1 MRKSSTCFQ
10 CFLCFPRFLWWF
22 RPESQKPEQIRT
34 DLAHENPRLGSE
46 VVLSLLLLINELSFG
61 QRCKSVLKLKG
72 MDEWNAAPQ
81 AGGNKK
87 INDFVV
93 RFANVNGTGSA
104 SANALFTKAIFRLG
118 VPVTPKNI
126 FPSNIQGLP
135 TWYEV
140 RVSEKGYLGR
150 REGVDLMVA
159 VNPQS
164 MKKDYADVHPGGYF
178 LYDSTKPL
186 PPEYERTDITHL
198 GIPMTALCNEQ
209 YSDARQRQLF
219 KNIVYIGALSALF
232 DIEFTVLEQLIGEQ
246 FKGKEKLI
254 EPNIKALTMGVEY
267 VRENF
272 ECPFDLRVERRD
284 LLGDKILY
292 SGNSACAL
300 GAIYAGATVA
310 AWYPITP
317 STSVVDAFAKY
328 AAKYRVD
335 AETGKNNYA
344 IVQAEDELAA
354 IGMVMG
360 ACWNGARAF
369 TATSGPGVSLMNE
382 FLGLG
387 YFAEVPT
394 VLIDVQRTGPSTGMP
409 TRTQQSDILLAAYAS
424 HGDTKHPLLFPASPR
439 ECFEMTALA
448 FDLTEQL
455 QTPVIVMTDL
465 DLGMND
471 HVTQPL
477 TWDDSRAYNRGKVL
491 TAEQLDFLGKSI
503 ARMQTVMDEHDVVT
517 NGNGHVD
524 PGMASELE
532 AQPHGDHSMTQPLE
546 QFKGKFGRY
555 LDIDDDGIPYR
566 TIPGTHETRGAFVT
580 RGSSRDEYAVYTED
594 GDAYRRNVDR
604 LNRKWNT
611 AKELVPAPVF
621 SDAKTRNRDSES
633 NEVIPS
639 ASAETA
645 IQNPESEIQ
654 NAVVFF
660 GTSTYAA
667 EEAIEMLADEGI
679 HLDAMRVRAFPFGR
693 AFREFVD
700 SHDRIFVIEQ
710 NRDAQFKSLMMIE
723 LAIDPAKLVSVLN
736 YDGMPITADNIFRQI
751 HTELQR

>member
-1 MRKSSTCFQ
+1 MNDHVSGAQT
-10 CFLCFPRFLWWF
+10 
-22 RPESQKPEQIRT
+22 
-34 DLAHENPRLGSE
+34 NG
-46 VVLSLLLLINELSFG
+46 
-61 QRCKSVLKLKG
+61 
-72 MDEWNAAPQ
+72 AAP
-81 AGGNKK
+81 KPK

-104 SANALFTKAIFRLG
+104 SANALFTKAIFRMG

-140 RVSEKGYLGR
+140 RVSEKGHLGR

-159 VNPQS
+159 INPQS

-178 LYDSTKPL
+178 LYDSSKPL
-186 PPEYERTDITHL
+186 PPDYMREDITHI
-198 GIPMTALCNEQ
+198 GIPLMKLANEA

-219 KNIVYIGALSALF
+219 KNIIYIGALSALF
-232 DIEFTVLEQLIGEQ
+232 DLEFPVLESLIGEQ

-254 EPNIKALTMGVEY
+254 EPNIKALNIGVDHA
-267 VRENF
+267 RENF
-272 ECPFDLRVERRD
+272 ECPLGLRVERRD

-292 SGNSACAL
+292 GGNSACAL

-360 ACWNGARAF
+360 ASWNGARAF

-424 HGDTKHPLLFPASPR
+424 HGDTKHPLLFPSTPK
-439 ECFEMTALA
+439 ECFEMTADA
-448 FDLTEQL
+448 FDLTERL

-471 HVTQPL
+471 HVSEPL
-477 TWDDSRAYNRGKVL
+477 VWDDARMYDRGKVL
-491 TAEQLDFLGKSI
+491 TAEQLDQIGGL
-503 ARMQTVMDEHDVVT
+503 A
-517 NGNGHVD
+517 NNL
-524 PGMASELE
+524 ELE
-532 AQPHGDHSMTQPLE
+532 AMTNGDHAPDGLLE

-566 TIPGTHETRGAFVT
+566 TIAGTHPTRGAFVT

-594 GDAYRRNVDR
+594 GEVYRRNVDR
-604 LNRKWNT
+604 LARKWDT
-611 AKELVPAPVF
+611 AKELVPQPAF
-621 SDAKTRNRDSES
+621 SRSDKGQVTSDES
-633 NEVIPS
+633 VNPGVI
-639 ASAETA
+639 
-645 IQNPESEIQ
+645 
-654 NAVVFF
+654 FF
-660 GTSTYAA
+660 GTSIFSA
-667 EEAIEMLADEGI
+667 EEAIEILAEEGI
-679 HLDAMRVRAFPFGR
+679 ALDAMRVRGFPFGKS
-693 AFREFVD
+693 FRDFVD
-700 SHDRIFVIEQ
+700 AHEKLFVIEQ
-710 NRDAQFKSLMMIE
+710 NRDAQFRSLMMIE
-723 LAIDPAKLVSVLN
+723 LGINPAKIVSVLN
-736 YDGMPITADNIFRQI
+736 YDGMPITADNIYRQI
-751 HTELQR
+751 KRNLETI